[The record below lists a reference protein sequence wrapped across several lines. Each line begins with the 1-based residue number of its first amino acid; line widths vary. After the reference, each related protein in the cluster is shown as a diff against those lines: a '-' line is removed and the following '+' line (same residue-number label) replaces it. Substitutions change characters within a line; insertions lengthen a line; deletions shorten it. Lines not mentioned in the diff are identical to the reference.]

1 MISVQH
7 ITFLFQHGVF
17 ILCGKPHLYFD
28 LMSLSH
34 FERSNY
40 SATRAVDIK
49 RY

>member
-7 ITFLFQHGVF
+7 ITFLFLHVVF
-17 ILCGKPHLYFD
+17 ILCGKPRHYFY

-34 FERSNY
+34 FKRSNY

>member
-1 MISVQH
+1 VISVQH
-7 ITFLFQHGVF
+7 ITFLFQHGTF
-17 ILCGKPHLYFD
+17 TLCGTIQLYFG